1 MRRLVAPLL
10 LSSLCGCYLFS
21 DEPKARKQPGSEA
34 GEQPETPEANAKPE
48 PPKPEGEASDCPA
61 FLTGTE
67 TKAADAPVETK
78 PSGRKAKAPK
88 APKEKP
94 PQDDKVVF
102 AFRLTEAERAQIHK
116 AAGPAK
122 ASRFVRALVTAASRG
137 DVKAVTDIVATV
149 QTS

>member
-1 MRRLVAPLL
+1 MTTKKKTSTKIETLPA
-10 LSSLCGCYLFS
+10 
-21 DEPKARKQPGSEA
+21 
-34 GEQPETPEANAKPE
+34 ETPE
-48 PPKPEGEASDCPA
+48 
-61 FLTGTE
+61 GTE
-67 TKAADAPVETK
+67 TQAADAQAADAPVETTPK
-78 PSGRKAKAPK
+78 GRKAKA
-88 APKEKP
+88 EKP
-94 PQDDKVVF
+94 PQEDKVVF